1 MIGIPPRRVGKPL
14 RDREDVCSQ
23 AVGIVLLQRADTRLK
38 IFMSL
43 FDPIFIVNGRYLH
56 PLASHHE
63 SLAIHIQSR
72 HLDRLPAH
80 GDLDRMACH
89 GVALSPAWG
98 TAEGGPIRT
107 SAV

>member
-1 MIGIPPRRVGKPL
+1 
-14 RDREDVCSQ
+14 
-23 AVGIVLLQRADTRLK
+23 
-38 IFMSL
+38 MSL
-43 FDPIFIVNGRYLH
+43 FDPIFIVNGCYFH

-63 SLAIHIQSR
+63 GLAIHIQSR

-98 TAEGGPIRT
+98 TAEAGPIRT